1 MAYDANSREILF
13 AVEETAA
20 TPTGNQAM
28 QRCERQYGSARFRI
42 PHWYLI
48 SEYGL
53 HRDGG
58 VRRDSIRVNCQTKC
72 NRK

>member
-42 PHWYLI
+42 PYWYLI